1 MPDRRA
7 RLDEAIRS
15 FQEQAGKVAQIK
27 DKLAELRGQARNGDG
42 SVVVTVAPSG
52 AVLGL
57 QLSPNAMR
65 MSHTQLQQEILGT
78 IRQATQNAAQALQD
92 TVGPVLGD
100 KAAQFQE
107 AFSAHSPIQPLGPEP
122 VTGAPPQQMPA
133 QQTPPHPMPGRQTP
147 GRHTPPPQVP
157 PGRPPQPAGPPQ
169 PGWQQNRPPAPR
181 NRPAAPEVGDDD
193 EGFGSILR

>member
-7 RLDEAIRS
+7 RLDDAIRS
-15 FQEQAGKVAQIK
+15 FQEQANKVAQIK

-57 QLSPNAMR
+57 QLSPGAMR

-122 VTGAPPQQMPA
+122 VTNVPPGAPPQQMP
-133 QQTPPHPMPGRQTP
+133 PPHMPPR
-147 GRHTPPPQVP
+147 PQP
-157 PGRPPQPAGPPQ
+157 PAGPPQ
-169 PGWQQNRPPAPR
+169 PGWQQNRPAAPPVTR
-181 NRPAAPEVGDDD
+181 NRPPAPEVGDDD
-193 EGFGSILR
+193 EGFGGSILR

>member
-7 RLDEAIRS
+7 RLDDAIRS
-15 FQEQAGKVAQIK
+15 FREQAGKVAQIK

-100 KAAQFQE
+100 KAAQFRE
-107 AFSAHSPIQPLGPEP
+107 AFGAHSPIQPLGPEP
-122 VTGAPPQQMPA
+122 VTNVPPNAPPQMP
-133 QQTPPHPMPGRQTP
+133 P
-147 GRHTPPPQVP
+147 
-157 PGRPPQPAGPPQ
+157 RPPVPQAPPAGPPQ
-169 PGWQQNRPPAPR
+169 APWQQQNRPPVTR
-181 NRPAAPEVGDDD
+181 NRPPAPEVGDDD

>member
-7 RLDEAIRS
+7 RLDETIRS

-65 MSHTQLQQEILGT
+65 MSHTQLQQEILGA

-122 VTGAPPQQMPA
+122 VTGAPPNAP
-133 QQTPPHPMPGRQTP
+133 QQTPAQHRPAPHM
-147 GRHTPPPQVP
+147 PPPQVP